1 MFAILIATMFIS
13 PLAIAVGQ
21 LIYSILA
28 FVVNAYPNR
37 KYIGYP
43 IKQQLKDVGMNF
55 VLSLIMA
62 IIVYLV
68 GYVVNNMY
76 ICVALQIIVGIS
88 IYYFLSRAFNKTDYG
103 YVMEFV
109 KHKLK
114 RQ

>member
-1 MFAILIATMFIS
+1 MEFIKRPAMFAILVATMFIS

-62 IIVYLV
+62 IIVYLP
-68 GYVVNNMY
+68 MKSL
-76 ICVALQIIVGIS
+76 CIIVLTMS
-88 IYYFLSRAFNKTDYG
+88 VELVS
-103 YVMEFV
+103 
-109 KHKLK
+109 
-114 RQ
+114 

>member
-1 MFAILIATMFIS
+1 M
-13 PLAIAVGQ
+13 
-21 LIYSILA
+21 
-28 FVVNAYPNR
+28 VNAYPNR

-62 IIVYLV
+62 ITVYFV

-76 ICVALQIIVGIS
+76 ICVALQMVIGAT

-114 RQ
+114 K